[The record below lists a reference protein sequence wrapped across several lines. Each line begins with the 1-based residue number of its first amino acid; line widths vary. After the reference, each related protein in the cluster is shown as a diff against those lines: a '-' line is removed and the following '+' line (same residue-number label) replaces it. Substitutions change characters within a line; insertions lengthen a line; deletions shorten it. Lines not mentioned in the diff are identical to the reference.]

1 MSEGNEEHVGDHFDK
16 VATRAVERTTAPT
29 LDVVSTD
36 LTTWSGDALI
46 VNLFEGVT
54 SPGGATGAVDKALNG
69 QLSEAITAGDLSGK
83 AGQVFAL
90 RTRGALRAERVIV
103 VGLGPQESFD
113 TEVARRASAAA

>member
-16 VATRAVERTTAPT
+16 VATRAVEWTTGPT
-29 LDVVSTD
+29 LDVVSKD

-69 QLSEAITAGDLSGK
+69 QLSEAITAGDLSG
-83 AGQVFAL
+83 
-90 RTRGALRAERVIV
+90 
-103 VGLGPQESFD
+103 
-113 TEVARRASAAA
+113 